1 MLARARV
8 RRFAPFCLHL
18 ARSVCTALIIRR
30 FDSVG
35 NCTFSVHW
43 CLHLSA
49 LVCTAAVVVQMVQ
62 ARGVKMVVPP
72 AFHGIGGA
80 AGRLEQLKI
89 RSPPMPFP
97 ALLSQCKMAVHKCVC
112 RW

>member
-18 ARSVCTALIIRR
+18 AQSVCTALIIRR
-30 FDSVG
+30 FGSVG

-62 ARGVKMVVPP
+62 AGGEMVVPH

-80 AGRLEQLKI
+80 VGRLEQREI
-89 RSPPMPFP
+89 RSPY
-97 ALLSQCKMAVHKCVC
+97 AVASSAITVQDGCAQV
-112 RW
+112 RVQMVV